1 MTLSVQVLYPTDEG
15 SKFDHEYSST
25 NHMKVV
31 AESFDRFVTN
41 VVVTQ
46 SVSGSPDQ
54 PAGYHAIATTTFA
67 DRNAMDAA
75 VAICGRCISR
85 LSRRPSTPAARP
97 SVSIV
102 KATAFPCLGNCV

>member
-15 SKFDHEYSST
+15 SKFDHEYYST

-31 AESFDRFVTN
+31 ADSFGRFIKN

-54 PAGYHAIATTTFA
+54 PAGYHAFATTMFA

-75 VAICGRCISR
+75 VAEIG
-85 LSRRPSTPAARP
+85 PAAAGSAVVRQ
-97 SVSIV
+97 
-102 KATAFPCLGNCV
+102 CQQRGLQRG